1 MKKYAVLDNFVLKI
15 IAIIT
20 MTIDHIGQFLLMYS
34 NNGETMYQIGNI
46 FKYIGRLSFPL
57 FAFLIV
63 EGALHTRNLLK
74 YSLRLGIMALIIAIT
89 LIIIQYAIPGDL
101 GNASLY
107 NIFLLL
113 FLAVITIWCL
123 NLKGFFKLFA
133 ILPIGYVITTY
144 ILIITKTPYVN
155 GLIPDYNIYGFSM
168 IIGTYL
174 LLKYYNAKIHN
185 TCIDGNIDE
194 DAYKKTSEYR
204 FQYNFLAIVPL
215 ILLTT
220 IITILNNINISF
232 SYTLNLGMQ
241 SYAMISA
248 VFILLYSGKL
258 GFTNKYIK
266 YGFYLYYPLHIALL
280 YLIFILIFK

>member
-144 ILIITKTPYVN
+144 ILIVTNTPYVN

-174 LLKYYNAKIHN
+174 LLKYYNTKIHN

-194 DAYKKTSEYR
+194 DAYKETSEYR

>member
-113 FLAVITIWCL
+113 FLAIITIWCL

-144 ILIITKTPYVN
+144 ILIVTNTPYVN

-174 LLKYYNAKIHN
+174 LLKYYNTKIHN

-194 DAYKKTSEYR
+194 DAYKETSEYR